1 MVTIQKRLDDQ
12 GFHCTIVNF
21 HEYDSD
27 LLRGASFTLDC
38 GSDLVGSS
46 RPSLEGLAG
55 VNSIKNAWR
64 FPSPQKRLGDTKVA
78 TRNVEQNQE
87 EQQQREERSNTY
99 EAIFTRGDDALRD
112 ELRRASHEDTG
123 VLRLHAENVTGAGVR
138 VAIVDAAID
147 VTAPALRETNV
158 VYQAN
163 LRTGANTSAGICDPH
178 GTANLGIAG
187 AKGDTG
193 YGYIG
198 VAPDA
203 DFEALA
209 VTDCLSGVG
218 GQEIVDYFSQLYGTG
233 IDVLSMPNTYDLQ
246 FPEGGFIVHSLRKCR
261 LVIHL

>member
-1 MVTIQKRLDDQ
+1 MY
-12 GFHCTIVNF
+12 N
-21 HEYDSD
+21 SD

-38 GSDLVGSS
+38 GSGPVGSS
-46 RPSLEGLAG
+46 RPSPEDFAG
-55 VNSIKNAWR
+55 VDCIKNAWR
-64 FPSPQKRLGDTKVA
+64 FPSPQKRL
-78 TRNVEQNQE
+78 RNTELASRNAKQNQE
-87 EQQQREERSNTY
+87 EQRREERSNTY
-99 EAIFTRGDDALRD
+99 KAIFPRGDDSLRD

-163 LRTGANTSAGICDPH
+163 LRTGANNSAGICDPH

-203 DFEALA
+203 DFEAIA

-218 GQEIVDYFSQLYGTG
+218 GLEIVDYFSQLYGTG

-246 FPEGGFIVHSLRKCR
+246 FPEGGFFLSKLPPDH
-261 LVIHL
+261 